1 MDSLL
6 NVNNLSISFTTG
18 ETTNTVVSDVSFSIK
33 EGETVGLVGESGS
46 GKSVTSKAIL
56 QLLAANSE
64 VDPDSNIT
72 FNGENLLEK
81 NDKEMQKVRGKEIS
95 MIFQDPMTSLNPT
108 MTMGKQI
115 SETLKFHEKL
125 SKKDAEARAKEI
137 MKNVGID
144 NLDYRYDQYANE
156 FSGGMR
162 QRMMI
167 AMALACNPK
176 LIVADEP
183 TTALDVTI
191 QAQILDLL
199 KDIQKQFGTA
209 ILLITHDFGVVADM
223 CDHVNVMKDGEIVEY
238 GDTDS
243 VFKNPQKPYTKR
255 LLDAI
260 PDLYRETSA
269 ESLERLEGIRNGE
282 TKKLIE
288 AENLLKEFR
297 FNRYDTIQPVDH
309 LTFDIY
315 KGETLGLV
323 GESGSGKSTT
333 GRTLLRL
340 HDADGGTALYS
351 GFDIN
356 HLNKKELKIMRKNMQ
371 VVFQDP
377 YASLNPRMKIVDII
391 GEAIDIHNLAKN
403 KKDRNE
409 KVIELLELV
418 GLGPEF
424 AERYPHEFSGGQRQ
438 RVGIARALAVDPE
451 FIVLDEPLSA
461 LDASIQAQIVELLED
476 LKQKLNLTYLF
487 IAHDLAMV
495 KQISDRVAVM
505 HEGKIVELAEADEL
519 FDNPVLPYT
528 KKLLSSIPVPDP
540 TFKATKTDIDE
551 VGEIPPYS
559 ENATLHEVSP
569 GHLVYQQ

>member
-1 MDSLL
+1 MDTLL
-6 NVNNLSISFTTG
+6 NVENLSISFTTG
-18 ETTNTVVSDVSFSIK
+18 ELTNKVVSDLSFSIK

-46 GKSVTSKAIL
+46 GKSVTSKAVL
-56 QLLAANSE
+56 QLLSQNSE
-64 VDPDSNIT
+64 IHSDSSII
-72 FNGENLLEK
+72 FNGENLLDK
-81 NDKEMQKVRGKEIS
+81 KDKEMQKNRGKEIS

-115 SETLKFHEKL
+115 SETLRFHEKL
-125 SKKDAEARAKEI
+125 SKKDAEARTKEI
-137 MKNVGID
+137 MEDVGI
-144 NLDYRYDQYANE
+144 NNVDYRYSQYANE

-167 AMALACNPK
+167 AIALACNPK
-176 LIVADEP
+176 LIIADEP

-199 KDIQKQFGTA
+199 KDIQEKYGTA

-223 CDHVNVMKDGEIVEY
+223 CHHVNVMKDGEIVEF
-238 GDTDS
+238 GDTES
-243 VFKNPQKPYTKR
+243 VFKNPQNPYTKR
-255 LLDAI
+255 LLNAI
-260 PDLYRETSA
+260 PDLYRETST
-269 ESLERLEGIRNGE
+269 ESLKRLEGIQSGE
-282 TKKLIE
+282 TEKLIE
-288 AENLLKEFR
+288 AKQLLKEFS
-297 FNRYDTIQPVDH
+297 FNRYDTIKPVDH

-340 HDADGGTALYS
+340 HDADGGSALYS

-391 GEAIDIHNLAKN
+391 GEALDIHKLAKN
-403 KKDRNE
+403 KKERDNR
-409 KVIELLELV
+409 VLELLELV

-438 RVGIARALAVDPE
+438 RVGIARALAVNPE

-476 LKQKLNLTYLF
+476 LKQQLNLTYLF

-505 HEGKIVELAEADEL
+505 HEGKIVELATADEL

-528 KKLLSSIPVPDP
+528 RKLLSSIPVPDP
-540 TFKATKTDIDE
+540 TFKATNTNIDE
-551 VGEIPPYS
+551 IGDIPPYS
-559 ENATLHEVSP
+559 EDAHLQEVSP
-569 GHLVYQQ
+569 GHLVFQ

>member
-1 MDSLL
+1 MNSLL

-137 MKNVGID
+137 MENVGID
-144 NLDYRYDQYANE
+144 NVDYRYDQYANE

-269 ESLERLEGIRNGE
+269 ESLERLEGIRSGE
-282 TKKLIE
+282 TEKLIE

-356 HLNKKELKIMRKNMQ
+356 HLNKKELKTMRKNMQ

-391 GEAIDIHNLAKN
+391 GEAIDIHNLAKDKN
-403 KKDRNE
+403 DRNQ

-476 LKQKLNLTYLF
+476 LKLKLNLTYLF

-505 HEGKIVELAEADEL
+505 HEGKIVELAKADEL

-540 TFKATKTDIDE
+540 TFKATKKDIDE
-551 VGEIPPYS
+551 VDEIPPYS
-559 ENATLHEVSP
+559 EEATLHEVSP
-569 GHLVYQQ
+569 GHLVYQ

>member
-1 MDSLL
+1 
-6 NVNNLSISFTTG
+6 
-18 ETTNTVVSDVSFSIK
+18 
-33 EGETVGLVGESGS
+33 
-46 GKSVTSKAIL
+46 
-56 QLLAANSE
+56 
-64 VDPDSNIT
+64 
-72 FNGENLLEK
+72 
-81 NDKEMQKVRGKEIS
+81 
-95 MIFQDPMTSLNPT
+95 
-108 MTMGKQI
+108 
-115 SETLKFHEKL
+115 
-125 SKKDAEARAKEI
+125 
-137 MKNVGID
+137 
-144 NLDYRYDQYANE
+144 
-156 FSGGMR
+156 
-162 QRMMI
+162 
-167 AMALACNPK
+167 
-176 LIVADEP
+176 
-183 TTALDVTI
+183 
-191 QAQILDLL
+191 
-199 KDIQKQFGTA
+199 
-209 ILLITHDFGVVADM
+209 
-223 CDHVNVMKDGEIVEY
+223 
-238 GDTDS
+238 
-243 VFKNPQKPYTKR
+243 
-255 LLDAI
+255 
-260 PDLYRETSA
+260 
-269 ESLERLEGIRNGE
+269 
-282 TKKLIE
+282 
-288 AENLLKEFR
+288 
-297 FNRYDTIQPVDH
+297 
-309 LTFDIY
+309 
-315 KGETLGLV
+315 
-323 GESGSGKSTT
+323 
-333 GRTLLRL
+333 
-340 HDADGGTALYS
+340 
-351 GFDIN
+351 
-356 HLNKKELKIMRKNMQ
+356 MRKNMQ

>member
-1 MDSLL
+1 MDTLL
-6 NVNNLSISFTTG
+6 NVDNLSISFTTG
-18 ETTNTVVSDVSFSIK
+18 ETTNKVVSDVSFSIK
-33 EGETVGLVGESGS
+33 KGETVGLVGESGS

-56 QLLAANSE
+56 QLLSQNSE
-64 VDPDSNIT
+64 IHPESKVI
-72 FNGENLLEK
+72 FNGENLLDK
-81 NDKEMQKVRGKEIS
+81 KDKEMQKIRGKEIS

-115 SETLKFHEKL
+115 SETLRFHEKL

-137 MKNVGID
+137 MKDVGID
-144 NLDYRYDQYANE
+144 NVDYRYKQYANE

-167 AMALACNPK
+167 AIALACNPK
-176 LIVADEP
+176 LIIADEP

-199 KDIQKQFGTA
+199 KDIQKKYGTA

-223 CDHVNVMKDGEIVEY
+223 CHHVNVMKDGEIVEF
-238 GDTDS
+238 GDTES
-243 VFKNPQKPYTKR
+243 VFKKPQNPYTIR
-255 LLDAI
+255 LLNAI
-260 PDLYRETSA
+260 PDLYRETST
-269 ESLERLEGIRNGE
+269 ESLERLEGIRSGKTE
-282 TKKLIE
+282 KLIE
-288 AENLLKEFR
+288 ANQLLKEFS
-297 FNRYDTIQPVDH
+297 FNRYDTIKPVDH

-340 HDADGGTALYS
+340 HDADGGSALYA

-391 GEAIDIHNLAKN
+391 GEALDIHNLANN
-403 KKDRNE
+403 KKERNDR
-409 KVIELLELV
+409 VIELLELV

-438 RVGIARALAVDPE
+438 RVGIARALAVNPE

-476 LKQKLNLTYLF
+476 LKQQLNLTYLF

-505 HEGKIVELAEADEL
+505 HEGKIVELATADEL

-540 TFKATKTDIDE
+540 TFKATSKNIDE
-551 VGEIPPYS
+551 IGEIPPYS
-559 ENATLHEVSP
+559 EEATLQEVAP
-569 GHLVYQQ
+569 GHLVYQ